1 MVWTCAQ
8 CGAEAATESV
18 GMLVAMGWRITEP
31 KGGVCPACVRK
42 EVNDHVNL
50 TGERARKRQQQRR
63 DRTP

>member
-1 MVWTCAQ
+1 MVWRCAQ

-31 KGGVCPACVRK
+31 QRGVCPTCVRK
-42 EVNDHVNL
+42 EGDANL
-50 TGERARKRQQQRR
+50 AGERARKHRRQRR